1 MTSHDQVA
9 NERDIPDP
17 GGESSPGWL
26 WFVAWSAAYF
36 AVGIFGLSSVYRT
49 APVAPVVLT
58 SGVLLAALLLTPR
71 SARLRMALLLGATD
85 FVVDRLFGSWGPIA
99 HAVIALILV
108 FEAWVAVMVAER
120 LGGRRV
126 AMVGHLR
133 DVTSLLVGAIVGS
146 VAGALLGAL
155 VLVSL
160 AHTNFTSAFIQWWAP
175 DFVAYT
181 TVAPALL
188 TAAAAFESRV
198 ALSLARRAEFLLLLS
213 LTWVGCWYVQTGWA
227 TISGPQAPL
236 TVAVL
241 PLLGWAAVRL
251 GTLGT
256 TWTTL
261 LMGGLSVFYTLEGG
275 TLFSR
280 LTPSLVG
287 QLLWT
292 QVFVVTVG
300 VSMLALAAALA
311 ERQSSLAAAAAAL
324 DESRRSA
331 ERFRAFFDGTSEMIA
346 VVDRELHLVMCT
358 SAWSDGY
365 REWFGRSPRLGARLD
380 MAELGEARSASREV
394 ANGWR
399 RALNGERVALEQRVT
414 PRGRPD
420 AEIERLFV
428 PLRDT
433 TGEII
438 GATES
443 VRDVAEIRQRQ
454 ASEARARRLESIGQ
468 LAGGVAHDF
477 NNIVSAILG
486 YAEVV
491 DQSLTTEDPLH
502 ADIAEITRAG
512 ERAARLTSQLLAYA
526 RRQVIEP
533 RVVHLPS
540 LLSGLE
546 PMLNTLLG
554 EHVTVRWIL
563 SPGTKA
569 VRADPGQLEQVVVNL
584 AINARDA
591 MPDGGRLTIECD
603 NVTLDEQHRARTLPA
618 GDYVAITVSDTG
630 EGMPPEIRD
639 RVFEPFFTTKGTGR
653 GTGLGLATAEGII
666 TQAGGAIVVESAVGA
681 GATFTVYLPQ
691 TSAAEVSVPPPA
703 PPADLRGTER
713 ILLVEDD
720 DALRALSARVLR
732 DQGYTVVEA
741 AAAGEATALDDE
753 TLQSFALLL
762 SDVVLPD
769 GNGAVTA
776 ERLSERHRGLR
787 VLFMS
792 GYIENSAQKGLL
804 AAAPLLAKPF
814 PPDALLRRVRATLDA
829 GPATRGD

>member
-1 MTSHDQVA
+1 VTLHAQVA
-9 NERDIPDP
+9 DERDTTDP
-17 GGESSPGWL
+17 GRATAPGWQ

-36 AVGIFGLSSVYRT
+36 AVGVFGLSSVYRS

-58 SGVLLAALLLTPR
+58 SGVLLAGLLLTPPP
-71 SARLRMALLLGATD
+71 ARLRMALVLGATD
-85 FVVDRLFGSWGPIA
+85 FVVDRLFGAWGPIA
-99 HAVIALILV
+99 HAVMALILV
-108 FEAWVAVMVAER
+108 FEAWMAVVVAER

-126 AMVGHLR
+126 ARVGHLR
-133 DVTSLLVGAIVGS
+133 DVTSLLVGALVGS
-146 VAGALLGAL
+146 VAGALLGSV
-155 VLVSL
+155 VLVNM
-160 AHTNFTSAFIQWWAP
+160 AQTDFATAFVQWWAP

-198 ALSLARRAEFLLLLS
+198 TMSLARRAEFLLVLS
-213 LTWVGCWYVQTGWA
+213 LTWLGCWYVQAGWA
-227 TISGPQAPL
+227 AVHGPQAPL

-251 GTLGT
+251 GTVGT

-261 LMGGLSVFYTLEGG
+261 LMGGLSVFYTLQGG
-275 TLFSR
+275 SLFNR

-292 QVFVVTVG
+292 QVFTVTVG
-300 VSMLALAAALA
+300 LSMLALAAALA

-324 DESRRSA
+324 DESRQA
-331 ERFRAFFDGTSEMIA
+331 AQRFRAFFDGTSELIA
-346 VVDRELHLVMCT
+346 VVDRELRLVMCT
-358 SAWSDGY
+358 SAWSRSY
-365 REWFGRSPRLGARLD
+365 SEWFGTSPRLGARLD
-380 MAELGEARSASREV
+380 TAALGGSHSVSREL
-394 ANGWR
+394 ADGWR
-399 RALNGERVALEQRVT
+399 RALNGERVSLAHRVT
-414 PRGRPD
+414 PHDRPD

-491 DQSLTTEDPLH
+491 DQSLAAGDPLH
-502 ADIAEITRAG
+502 ADMAEITRAG

-533 RVVHLPS
+533 RVVHVPS

-554 EHVTVRWIL
+554 EHVTTRWIL
-563 SPGTKA
+563 SAGTNA

-591 MPDGGRLTIECD
+591 MPDGGRLTIECG
-603 NVTLDEQHRARTLPA
+603 NVRLDPHRARTLPA

-630 EGMPPEIRD
+630 EGMPPEIRE

-653 GTGLGLATAEGII
+653 GTGLGLATAEGIV

-681 GATFTVYLPQ
+681 GSTFTVYLPP
-691 TSAAEVSVPPPA
+691 TSAVDGSVPPPA
-703 PPADLRGTER
+703 APADLRGTER

-720 DALRALSARVLR
+720 DALRALCARVLR
-732 DQGYTVVEA
+732 EQGYTVVEA

-753 TLQSFALLL
+753 TLRSFALLL

-769 GNGAVTA
+769 GSGAVAA

-787 VLFMS
+787 VLFIS
-792 GYIENSAQKGLL
+792 GYIENGAQDGLL
-804 AAAPLLAKPF
+804 ATAPLLAKPF
-814 PPDALLRRVRATLDA
+814 PPDVLLRRVRAALDA
-829 GPATRGD
+829 QPAIRGD